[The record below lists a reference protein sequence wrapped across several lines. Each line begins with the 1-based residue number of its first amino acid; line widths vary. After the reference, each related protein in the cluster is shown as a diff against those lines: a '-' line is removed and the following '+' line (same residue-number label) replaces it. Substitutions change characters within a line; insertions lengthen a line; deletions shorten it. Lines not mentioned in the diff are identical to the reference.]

1 VTYPTA
7 GRDTQLPIFMLEP
20 LTPEEIQLKRSNHI
34 DHQTEGPVFG
44 TGINGASGRPGTR

>member
-1 VTYPTA
+1 
-7 GRDTQLPIFMLEP
+7 MLEP

-44 TGINGASGRPGTR
+44 TGINGASGRPGAR